1 MMNVY
6 SIQIIINEKYGQIE
20 KLSLRKK
27 ENRYSI
33 IVSKFLMEKCSW
45 LKLNSQ
51 QCQENPF
58 TLKLEF
64 IFNWKRSGQILDE
77 WEFSQTNKN
86 EDYTDF

>member
-6 SIQIIINEKYGQIE
+6 SIQIMINEKCRQIE

-27 ENRYSI
+27 ENRHSI
-33 IVSKFLMEKCSW
+33 MVSKFLMEKCSQ

-51 QCQENPF
+51 QYQENPF

-64 IFNWKRSGQILDE
+64 IFNWKKIR
-77 WEFSQTNKN
+77 
-86 EDYTDF
+86 TDTR

>member
-6 SIQIIINEKYGQIE
+6 SIQIIINEKCGQIE

-27 ENRYSI
+27 KNKHFI
-33 IVSKFLMEKCSW
+33 MVSKFLMEKCSR

-51 QCQENPF
+51 QCQENLS

-64 IFNWKRSGQILDE
+64 IFNWKKIGID
-77 WEFSQTNKN
+77 TK
-86 EDYTDF
+86 

>member
-33 IVSKFLMEKCSW
+33 IVSKFLMEKCSR

-51 QCQENPF
+51 QC
-58 TLKLEF
+58 
-64 IFNWKRSGQILDE
+64 
-77 WEFSQTNKN
+77 
-86 EDYTDF
+86 

>member
-6 SIQIIINEKYGQIE
+6 SIQIMINEKCGQIE
-20 KLSLRKK
+20 KLSLCKK
-27 ENRYSI
+27 ENRHSI
-33 IVSKFLMEKCSW
+33 MVSKFLMEKYSQ

-64 IFNWKRSGQILDE
+64 IFNWKKIR
-77 WEFSQTNKN
+77 
-86 EDYTDF
+86 TDTR